1 VVTIMSTGHSYI
13 IVVTLMLSN
22 RIVFI
27 HCSTRVFHRPSTAV
41 APLSVNA

>member
-1 VVTIMSTGHSYI
+1 VVTVMSTVHSYI

-27 HCSTRVFHRPSTAV
+27 HCSTPVFHPPSTVV